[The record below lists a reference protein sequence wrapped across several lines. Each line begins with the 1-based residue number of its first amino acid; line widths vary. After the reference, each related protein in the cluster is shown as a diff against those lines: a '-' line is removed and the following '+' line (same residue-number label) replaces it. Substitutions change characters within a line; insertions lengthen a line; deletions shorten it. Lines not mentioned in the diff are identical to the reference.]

1 MKKIVPKHP
10 LAIRWMHW
18 INFPVLS
25 VMIWS
30 GLLIYWANDVY
41 KIHLGRTVLFGF
53 FPNSFYKS
61 LNLSARLAE
70 GMAFHFVFMWVFF
83 LNGLLYVLYTLF
95 SGEWRYLLPNRHSF
109 REAIQVTLHD
119 LHLRK
124 TVPPQV
130 KYNGAQ
136 KIAYTAI
143 IVMGLGSVLT
153 GLAIYKPAQFHW
165 LTALFGGYGNARVIH
180 FILTLGYCIFFV
192 IHVVQ
197 VILAGWNNFRA
208 MVAGFDIV
216 NQPPA
221 SATLVVSPAPDLGGP
236 TSSVHPDAPAVAGS
250 TVPPPTNAQTPPH
263 EK

>member
-1 MKKIVPKHP
+1 MKKIVLKHP

-18 INFPVLS
+18 INFPILS

-41 KIHLGRTVLFGF
+41 KVRLGHNILFSF
-53 FPNSFYKS
+53 FPESFYKK
-61 LNLSARLAE
+61 LNISSRLAE

-83 LNGLLYVLYTLF
+83 LNGLVYVTYTLI
-95 SGEWRYLLPNRHSF
+95 SGEWRYLFPNRHSF
-109 REAIQVTLHD
+109 KEALLVVLHD

-124 TVPPQV
+124 TAPPQQ

-153 GLAIYKPAQFHW
+153 GLAIYKPAQYPW
-165 LTALFGGYGNARVIH
+165 LTALFGGYGPCRVIH
-180 FILTLGYCIFFV
+180 FILTLGYCVFFV
-192 IHVVQ
+192 IHIIQ
-197 VILAGWNNFRA
+197 VIAGWNNFRA

-216 NQPPA
+216 NDPPA
-221 SATLVVSPAPDLGGP
+221 TAIVIVAAEVLTTPTTPITPEPLGGLP
-236 TSSVHPDAPAVAGS
+236 LTPIIETTSTHG
-250 TVPPPTNAQTPPH
+250 
-263 EK
+263 K

>member
-1 MKKIVPKHP
+1 MKKIVLKHP

-18 INFPVLS
+18 INFPILS

-41 KIHLGRTVLFGF
+41 KVRLGHNILFSF
-53 FPNSFYKS
+53 FPESFYKK
-61 LNLSARLAE
+61 LNISSRLAE

-83 LNGLLYVLYTLF
+83 LNGLVYVTYTLI
-95 SGEWRYLLPNRHSF
+95 SGEWRYLCPNRHSF
-109 REAIQVTLHD
+109 KEALLVVLHD

-124 TVPPQV
+124 TAPPQQ

-153 GLAIYKPAQFHW
+153 GLAIYKPAQYPW
-165 LTALFGGYGNARVIH
+165 LTALFGGYGPCRVIH
-180 FILTLGYCIFFV
+180 FILTLGYCVFFV
-192 IHVVQ
+192 IHIIQ

-216 NQPPA
+216 NDPPA
-221 SATLVVSPAPDLGGP
+221 TAIVIVAAEVLTTPTTPITPEPLGGLP
-236 TSSVHPDAPAVAGS
+236 LTPIIETTSTHG
-250 TVPPPTNAQTPPH
+250 
-263 EK
+263 K